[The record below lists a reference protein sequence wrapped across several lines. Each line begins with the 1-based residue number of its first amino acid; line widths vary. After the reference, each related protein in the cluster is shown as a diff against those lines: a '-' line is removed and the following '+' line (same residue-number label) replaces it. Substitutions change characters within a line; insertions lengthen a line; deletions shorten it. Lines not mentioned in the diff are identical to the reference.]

1 MDCIG
6 EFRDSPEV
14 RPSGERLVADVAVVR
29 LDAPEARVHLHVGHD
44 GVAALEVL
52 LAHRTRD
59 DGGLARAAADAATA
73 VLLALEFSSSEGGRD
88 LVQLLVNEQV
98 VGLGEVPL
106 AGVAL
111 EKRPWAGRRSWKRE

>member
-52 LAHRTRD
+52 LAHRARD
-59 DGGLARAAADAATA
+59 HRWGRRLARGLAP
-73 VLLALEFSSSEGGRD
+73 EFSTFSAPRD
-88 LVQLLVNEQV
+88 LVQLLVDEEV

-111 EKRPWAGRRSWKRE
+111 EKRPWDGRRSWKRE

>member
-1 MDCIG
+1 MRELC
-6 EFRDSPEV
+6 DSPEV
-14 RPSGERLVADVAVVR
+14 GPAGEGLVADVAVVR

-59 DGGLARAAADAATA
+59 DGGLARAAVDAATA
-73 VLLALEFSSSEGGRD
+73 VLLALEFSSSD